1 MKTVVHV
8 LTVPDSLVFLR
19 GQPAFMKRHGYRFCV
34 ITSPDPRL
42 DGFAAEHEVE
52 VRGVSMQRKIT
63 PAQDLRSLLGVL
75 RALRELR
82 PDVVHAQTPKGG
94 LLGILAG
101 AALRVPKRVY
111 YLRGLPLET
120 ASGWRRALLWTV
132 EKTACTL
139 ATDIVAVSPSLR
151 SRTLALRLAADRK
164 VRVIGRGSGQGVD
177 SERFRL
183 TAGARAAS
191 RAEYGY
197 SEREVVFLFVGR
209 LVADKGIEEMTEAWA
224 RVAEELPAARLL
236 IVGPEEP
243 RDPVPAGVLERLRAD
258 RRVRFTGFLS
268 DVRGAY
274 AAADVLVL
282 PSRREGFPNVPL
294 EAAAM
299 SLPVITTNATGCVD
313 SVEDGVTG
321 KVVAVNDASA
331 LAAAML
337 DYGCDAELRRR
348 HGAAGRRRVVEWF
361 QPECLWRGIL
371 EVYEAP

>member
-42 DGFAAEHEVE
+42 DEFAAENGVE
-52 VRGVSMQRKIT
+52 FRGVPMHRKIA
-63 PAQDLRSLLGVL
+63 PVEDLRSLFAVA

-94 LLGILAG
+94 LLGVLASTM
-101 AALRVPKRVY
+101 LRVPKRVY

-120 ASGWRRALLWTV
+120 ESGWRRAVLWAV

-151 SRTLALRLAADRK
+151 SRAVSLRLADKRK

-177 SERFRL
+177 SAYF
-183 TAGARAAS
+183 TPAAGDRDENRAK
-191 RAEYGY
+191 YGY
-197 SEREVVFLFVGR
+197 SEMDVVFLFVGR
-209 LVADKGIEEMTEAWA
+209 LVADKGIEELTEAWR
-224 RVAEELPAARLL
+224 RVAAALPTARLL

-243 RDPVPAGVLERLRAD
+243 RDPVPPGVLERLRAD
-258 RRVRFTGFLS
+258 PRVRFTGFLS

-274 AAADVLVL
+274 GAADVVVL

-313 SVEDGVTG
+313 SVEDGATG
-321 KVVAVNDASA
+321 RVVPVNDAAA
-331 LAAAML
+331 LATAML
-337 DYGCDAELRRR
+337 DYGRDADLRQR
-348 HGAAGRRRVVEWF
+348 HGAAGRHRVVEWF
-361 QPECLWRGIL
+361 RPERLWRGVL
-371 EVYEAP
+371 EVYETS